1 MEAKTKKLIF
11 LIGAIFVGIIFL
23 TSYAAFGNN
32 GSATTVTSTVA
43 AATGPTVFATANAS
57 ALITGY
63 SQVAYVSVPNGSNST
78 ASALAGLMSKL
89 EANGSIDNYI
99 NNNNNSYEIY
109 SSELSAYALQK
120 LLYAKL
126 GSSNEV
132 VVGSTADIMLPGNLS
147 MYYPNSS
154 RPVSVP
160 LSDRNYTIYLN
171 SVRSIGSPVNVSV
184 SALLTERGTL
194 YNNQIRIS
202 LG

>member
-1 MEAKTKKLIF
+1 
-11 LIGAIFVGIIFL
+11 
-23 TSYAAFGNN
+23 
-32 GSATTVTSTVA
+32 
-43 AATGPTVFATANAS
+43 
-57 ALITGY
+57 
-63 SQVAYVSVPNGSNST
+63 
-78 ASALAGLMSKL
+78 
-89 EANGSIDNYI
+89 
-99 NNNNNSYEIY
+99 
-109 SSELSAYALQK
+109 
-120 LLYAKL
+120 
-126 GSSNEV
+126 
-132 VVGSTADIMLPGNLS
+132 